1 MRSPSVGRSVGRSV
15 AQRAVPAEFM
25 NVLSAAGALAAV
37 VAAGAGLS
45 SLLPDQASFWLAAAA
60 YGAPAGVAFTIY
72 WWNAQRL

>member
-1 MRSPSVGRSVGRSV
+1 
-15 AQRAVPAEFM
+15 M